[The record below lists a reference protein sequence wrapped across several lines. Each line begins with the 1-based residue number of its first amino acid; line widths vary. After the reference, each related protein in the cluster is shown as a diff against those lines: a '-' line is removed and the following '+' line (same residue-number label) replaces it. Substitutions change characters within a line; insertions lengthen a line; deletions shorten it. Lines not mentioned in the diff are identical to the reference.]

1 MATANMA
8 SIASPAPNLTPLAKA
23 QNAAARFYVILTFI
37 NVVSGL
43 SLLAMPLVLPITQE
57 EVKAILRIG
66 GGFVVALGAF
76 PSTKYLQRR
85 DRVFAL
91 QMISLEYERLQI
103 AGLLG
108 SPARKALDK
117 IIARLIEGM
126 IK

>member
-1 MATANMA
+1 VE
-8 SIASPAPNLTPLAKA
+8 A
-23 QNAAARFYVILTFI
+23 QNAAARFYVTLTLI
-37 NVVSGL
+37 NVASGL
-43 SLLAMPLVLPITQE
+43 SLMAMPLLLPITQE

-76 PSTKYLQRR
+76 PSTKFLQRK

-91 QMISLEYERLQI
+91 QMISSEYQRLQI
-103 AGLLG
+103 AGLLA
-108 SPARKALDK
+108 SPARKALDR